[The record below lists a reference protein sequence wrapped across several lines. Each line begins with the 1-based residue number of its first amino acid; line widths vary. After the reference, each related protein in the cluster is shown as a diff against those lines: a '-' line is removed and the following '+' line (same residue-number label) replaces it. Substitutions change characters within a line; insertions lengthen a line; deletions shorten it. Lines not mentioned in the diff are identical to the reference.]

1 MTVEIAERPLIPQTR
16 PSQWSILTLWR
27 EGKDTYEIAKIL
39 SSGASEVHE
48 SEISNRLA
56 HLRERSRHGT

>member
-1 MTVEIAERPLIPQTR
+1 MTDALLERLHRPQTR

-39 SSGASEVHE
+39 STGTGEVHE
-48 SEISNRLA
+48 SEIANRLA
-56 HLRERSRHGT
+56 HLRERSRHG